1 MKTNRKW
8 NRILAGAMALCL
20 AGTTFLVGCGPTT
33 PSDNPN
39 PDDPTPGEKEV
50 TKIEITT
57 MPEKLE
63 FFVGEE
69 FSYEGGELTV
79 TYSDNS
85 TEKVPFT
92 AEGVE
97 ISNVNISINGDT
109 DTENKTVT
117 VRYGGERATYQI
129 TVAYELFNVTF
140 DYNYDDKTEVV
151 SVRKDFP
158 VEEPETPARTDF
170 EFNGWFA
177 DEALTDEY
185 DFSANVTA
193 DMTLYASWLST
204 AANYYTVTFDNNY
217 EFAPNGTTQ
226 RVEEGTSATQ
236 PSVAPTRK
244 GYKFTGWYTTPGC
257 TESFDFSSSI
267 AANTT
272 VYAGWEFDA
281 ASIPDTALSDGRYE
295 YVFEAENTNLD
306 GKSGPGLSGTATG
319 SGMIQ
324 TAEGFGA
331 SGDQFVG
338 YQYEVGCTLTFTII
352 SDRDVD
358 DATIIL
364 RLSAEYRDITIDDST
379 YQVSLNNESLPY
391 EIAFEDVPA
400 PGGGVVDVDNLYALP
415 FEDYVIAENVQLK
428 EGSNIISLMTNNT
441 DQLAG
446 TTMTS
451 AAPLVDCLKIQTSAV
466 LDWAAKV
473 GLPKIY
479 D

>member
-1 MKTNRKW
+1 M
-8 NRILAGAMALCL
+8 
-20 AGTTFLVGCGPTT
+20 
-33 PSDNPN
+33 
-39 PDDPTPGEKEV
+39 
-50 TKIEITT
+50 
-57 MPEKLE
+57 
-63 FFVGEE
+63 
-69 FSYEGGELTV
+69 
-79 TYSDNS
+79 
-85 TEKVPFT
+85 
-92 AEGVE
+92 
-97 ISNVNISINGDT
+97 
-109 DTENKTVT
+109 
-117 VRYGGERATYQI
+117 
-129 TVAYELFNVTF
+129 
-140 DYNYDDKTEVV
+140 
-151 SVRKDFP
+151 
-158 VEEPETPARTDF
+158 
-170 EFNGWFA
+170 
-177 DEALTDEY
+177 
-185 DFSANVTA
+185 
-193 DMTLYASWLST
+193 
-204 AANYYTVTFDNNY
+204 
-217 EFAPNGTTQ
+217 
-226 RVEEGTSATQ
+226 
-236 PSVAPTRK
+236 
-244 GYKFTGWYTTPGC
+244 
-257 TESFDFSSSI
+257 
-267 AANTT
+267 
-272 VYAGWEFDA
+272 YAGWEFDA

-479 D
+479 N